1 MNTHTEKKVNMK
13 PELPKLRREIK
24 KHNII
29 SEMKTKPD
37 ALLGRID
44 LTEILIKLIEERNE
58 TTTKPKWNKDRSE
71 EDYVESDRYRR
82 WAKGI

>member
-13 PELPKLRREIK
+13 PELSKLRRENK

-37 ALLGRID
+37 ALVGRID
-44 LTEILIKLIEERNE
+44 LTEILIKLIEERE
-58 TTTKPKWNKDRSE
+58 
-71 EDYVESDRYRR
+71 
-82 WAKGI
+82 